1 MEQTKSIF
9 VMFLQ
14 NVPRSEAFLRG
25 YILHV
30 IAGSQ
35 YLGGSV
41 WIEAEKARWLGEKME
56 GW

>member
-25 YILHV
+25 YLLNV

-41 WIEAEKARWLGEKME
+41 WIEAEKASWLGEKME